1 MTMKPEHGPAGHAA
15 RSLSGPLWKRFLV
28 FLAPM
33 MLANVLQGLSGTI
46 NGIFLGQMIGV
57 EAVATVA
64 VLFPVVFFLIAFV
77 IGVGAGS
84 AILIGQAY
92 GAGATDKLKAI
103 AGTSLSVTLIFG
115 VLVALFGGAF
125 TDRLLIAL
133 QTPADILPA
142 ATAYARVMLL
152 AMPGLFVFL
161 LVTSMMRGVG
171 DSLTPLYTL
180 GLSTAVGFLVTPALI
195 RGWFGLPKLGVV
207 SAACASIVSF
217 VVALAWLAFYLR
229 HKRHPLAPDMA
240 LLRHMRI
247 EPQLL
252 KRVLG
257 IGLPTS
263 IQMVAISLAEIVLLG
278 FVNGF
283 GSDATAAYGAV
294 NQVITYV
301 QFPAISISITVSIFG
316 AQAIG
321 SGRID
326 GLGAIVR
333 TGQMLNLLLTG
344 GLVLIAYLFSRDLI
358 GLFIT
363 DAAVVE
369 LALRLL
375 HIVLWSMVVFGASGI
390 MASIMRA
397 SGTVV
402 LPMALT
408 ILAIFAVEVPAAWL
422 LSRAIGVDGIW
433 MAYPI
438 AFTTML
444 VLQTALYWLYW
455 KRRPIERLV

>member
-1 MTMKPEHGPAGHAA
+1 MKPEHGSAGPAA
-15 RSLSGPLWKRFLV
+15 RALSGPLWRSFLV

-33 MLANVLQGLSGTI
+33 MLANILQGLSGTI
-46 NGIFLGQMIGV
+46 NGIFLGQMIGI
-57 EAVATVA
+57 EAVATA
-64 VLFPVVFFLIAFV
+64 SVLFPVVFFLIAFV
-77 IGVGAGS
+77 IGIGAGS

-92 GAGATDKLKAI
+92 GAGASDKLKAI

-115 VLVALFGGAF
+115 VVVAVFGGAF
-125 TDRLLIAL
+125 TDRLLVAL
-133 QTPADILPA
+133 QTPADILPE
-142 ATAYARVMLL
+142 ATVYARVMML

-180 GLSTAVGFLVTPALI
+180 GLSTAAGFVVTPALI
-195 RGWFGLPKLGVV
+195 RGWLGLPRLGVV
-207 SAACASIVSF
+207 SAACASMVSF
-217 VVALAWLAFYLR
+217 VVALLWLAFYLR
-229 HKRHPLAPDMA
+229 RKRHPLAPDMT

-247 EPQLL
+247 QPAIL

-263 IQMVAISLAEIVLLG
+263 VQMVAISLAEIVLLG

-301 QFPAISISITVSIFG
+301 QFPAISIAITVSIFG

-321 SGRID
+321 RGD
-326 GLGAIVR
+326 TGGLGAIVR
-333 TGQMLNLLLTG
+333 TGQTLNVLLTG
-344 GLVLIAYLFSRDLI
+344 GLVVVAYLFSRGLI

-363 DAAVVE
+363 SPAVLE
-369 LALRLL
+369 LALGLL
-375 HIVLWSMVVFGASGI
+375 HIVLWSMVVFGAAGVMS
-390 MASIMRA
+390 SIMRA
-397 SGTVV
+397 SGTV
-402 LPMALT
+402 LMPMALT
-408 ILAIFAVEVPAAWL
+408 IFAIFAVEVPAAWL
-422 LSRAIGVDGIW
+422 LSRSIGVDGIW

-438 AFTTML
+438 AFTAML
-444 VLQTALYWLYW
+444 ALQTGLYWLYW
-455 KRRPIERLV
+455 KRKPIERLV

>member
-1 MTMKPEHGPAGHAA
+1 M
-15 RSLSGPLWKRFLV
+15 
-28 FLAPM
+28 
-33 MLANVLQGLSGTI
+33 
-46 NGIFLGQMIGV
+46 
-57 EAVATVA
+57 
-64 VLFPVVFFLIAFV
+64 
-77 IGVGAGS
+77 
-84 AILIGQAY
+84 
-92 GAGATDKLKAI
+92 
-103 AGTSLSVTLIFG
+103 
-115 VLVALFGGAF
+115 
-125 TDRLLIAL
+125 
-133 QTPADILPA
+133 
-142 ATAYARVMLL
+142 
-152 AMPGLFVFL
+152 
-161 LVTSMMRGVG
+161 
-171 DSLTPLYTL
+171 
-180 GLSTAVGFLVTPALI
+180 GFLVTPALI

-229 HKRHPLAPDMA
+229 RKRHPLAPDMA

-301 QFPAISISITVSIFG
+301 QFPAISIAITVSIFG

-321 SGRID
+321 GGRID

-333 TGQMLNLLLTG
+333 TGQQLNLLLTG
-344 GLVLIAYLFSRDLI
+344 GLVVAAYLFSRDLI

-363 DAAVVE
+363 DPAVVE

-375 HIVLWSMVVFGASGI
+375 HIVLWSMVVFGASGV

-422 LSRAIGVDGIW
+422 LSRAIGVDGVW